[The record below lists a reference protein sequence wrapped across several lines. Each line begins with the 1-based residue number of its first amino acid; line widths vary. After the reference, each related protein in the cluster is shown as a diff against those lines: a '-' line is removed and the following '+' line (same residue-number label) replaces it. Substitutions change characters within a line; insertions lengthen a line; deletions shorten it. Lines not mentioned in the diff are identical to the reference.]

1 MGSKLRKIEKGLMQ
15 GHTVTAFHSLQS
27 GAHLKVVR
35 RRIAINVT
43 LMQLRSSAWGSVQR
57 VRRVRACGRS
67 RRSFAAGVAVGTGV
81 CGVAPKNTPK
91 TTFAASPRKVGGES
105 LWFFYRVTLASGK
118 SALLIPSYCL
128 AGGERQESHFACVL
142 DCGSNLTLLLRG
154 QAGDATGTDLVA
166 IRDE

>member
-43 LMQLRSSAWGSVQR
+43 LMRYRSSAWGSVQR

-67 RRSFAAGVAVGTGV
+67 RRSVAAGVAVGTGV
-81 CGVAPKNTPK
+81 CGVA
-91 TTFAASPRKVGGES
+91 R
-105 LWFFYRVTLASGK
+105 LRR
-118 SALLIPSYCL
+118 SAKEYP
-128 AGGERQESHFACVL
+128 ENDFRR
-142 DCGSNLTLLLRG
+142 LTLKGGAAKAYGSFTVSHLPAAKVRC
-154 QAGDATGTDLVA
+154 
-166 IRDE
+166 

>member
-1 MGSKLRKIEKGLMQ
+1 M
-15 GHTVTAFHSLQS
+15 
-27 GAHLKVVR
+27 
-35 RRIAINVT
+35 
-43 LMQLRSSAWGSVQR
+43 
-57 VRRVRACGRS
+57 
-67 RRSFAAGVAVGTGV
+67 
-81 CGVAPKNTPK
+81 CGVALNKTPK

-105 LWFFYRVTLASGK
+105 LWIFYRVTLASGK